1 MKKKILALVMMF
13 TVVFTS
19 AFASKDDG
27 ISKYTAASFK
37 KDFVSATNVSWQVQ
51 PLFTK
56 VTFTINNQV
65 MYAYYSK
72 ENDELLALV
81 RNIPSTQL
89 PIRLFTSLQKDYR
102 GYWITGLFEIAKQDD
117 NSYYLTLEK
126 SDETLILEAKG
137 IDEWVVYKKVKKD

>member
-1 MKKKILALVMMF
+1 MF
-13 TVVFTS
+13 
-19 AFASKDDG
+19 
-27 ISKYTAASFK
+27 
-37 KDFVSATNVSWQVQ
+37 
-51 PLFTK
+51 
-56 VTFTINNQV
+56 
-65 MYAYYSK
+65 AYYSK

-89 PIRLFTSLQKDYR
+89 PIRLFNSLQKDYK

-117 NSYYLTLEK
+117 TSYYLTLEK